1 MSNIK
6 CITKEREAFIRKFII
21 LYKNKKRKVI
31 NMKYLINFL
40 KTLFTKKV
48 TRDDATLTTQLSTE
62 NNSIE
67 NSKNFQPAFP
77 LQNNLGLETYNDES
91 EYKGIW
97 KVCDLSFVQIWNN
110 DSYEPQKRNYSRRM
124 LIFRTPN
131 YRSSGDENYGTDNG
145 DKESISLTVNVEEG
159 KVFLDN
165 YSQAKKIFKS
175 KKEAELFVENAQHM
189 FDTQLD
195 IGIGTHFIYGMG
207 GKMAT
212 LMEHDNPN
220 IKYIPIVFPDNEKF
234 KNPMYRETVE
244 WDLIRKGAIKII
256 PSNGIPYLAFIE
268 RKEKP
273 RKNVEYFSR
282 YF

>member
-1 MSNIK
+1 
-6 CITKEREAFIRKFII
+6 
-21 LYKNKKRKVI
+21 
-31 NMKYLINFL
+31 MKYLINFL